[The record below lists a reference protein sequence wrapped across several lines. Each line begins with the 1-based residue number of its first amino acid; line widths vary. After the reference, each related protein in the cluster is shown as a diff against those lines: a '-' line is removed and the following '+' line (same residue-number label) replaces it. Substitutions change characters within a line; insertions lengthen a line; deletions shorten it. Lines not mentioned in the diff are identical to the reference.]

1 VEEEKGGKKGQSK
14 QSLTILEWR
23 NGVVKEWVMD
33 SKVEEPSI
41 GGACSA
47 MIHRFKCI
55 PGWVRSRLVVQVAF
69 LLVKKILGR
78 RLVCFLEINSLLRS
92 PGLLIGLIITA

>member
-1 VEEEKGGKKGQSK
+1 MDSKGSINP
-14 QSLTILEWR
+14 LTILEWR

-33 SKVEEPSI
+33 SEVEEPSI

-55 PGWVRSRLVVQVAF
+55 PGWVRLVEAGIGSAGHTHVV
-69 LLVKKILGR
+69 
-78 RLVCFLEINSLLRS
+78 EESL
-92 PGLLIGLIITA
+92 

>member
-1 VEEEKGGKKGQSK
+1 MEEEKGGKKGQSK

-55 PGWVRSRLVVQVAF
+55 PGWVRLVESGIGSAGGK
-69 LLVKKILGR
+69 LLL
-78 RLVCFLEINSLLRS
+78 
-92 PGLLIGLIITA
+92 T

>member
-69 LLVKKILGR
+69 LLVKKILEAGKKGLY
-78 RLVCFLEINSLLRS
+78 RLVCFLGN
-92 PGLLIGLIITA
+92 